1 MWMELSPERNYLQ
14 WDGMAVRGWNGRS
27 REVNPSSEV
36 EAPSSQAAPGYYRR
50 SSSEARPSRPLIGQL
65 GSRDLSTGL

>member
-36 EAPSSQAAPGYYRR
+36 EAPSSQAAPGYRR
-50 SSSEARPSRPLIGQL
+50 SSSDARPYWPLIGQIR
-65 GSRDLSTGL
+65 SCDCITGL